1 MGPFAILAL
10 FPVSGALFLLFLLP
24 SCHMVSC
31 PGHSSSSQQLTG
43 SSSWRVPLPTLLSPN
58 TAAALGT
65 GKVPPRTPSQPLSQA
80 PGSIFGSD
88 RVRNTPRLLTKTASL
103 CSKTDRQGT
112 HRCNVPARR
121 GKGTPQAGPAEP
133 GSTCISAQHHCLD
146 RSHPWESGTPILTPT
161 RCQHRDGNA
170 GSCSV
175 VSFLELHDCT
185 IDQAAAPLVTS
196 GTRLSHPWCL
206 LDGHLGDN

>member
-103 CSKTDRQGT
+103 CSKTDRAHTDATSLPGGEREPPKLVQQSPAALAYLHSITAWIRVTRGTQG
-112 HRCNVPARR
+112 HPSSPPLGVSI
-121 GKGTPQAGPAEP
+121 GTAMP
-133 GSTCISAQHHCLD
+133 
-146 RSHPWESGTPILTPT
+146 
-161 RCQHRDGNA
+161 
-170 GSCSV
+170 
-175 VSFLELHDCT
+175 
-185 IDQAAAPLVTS
+185 AAAAWFHFWSCTTV
-196 GTRLSHPWCL
+196 R
-206 LDGHLGDN
+206 